1 MKKSRMSHLLNI
13 SNHGFAIENN
23 IYTEKEIKEIISA
36 IETVD
41 QSKKSFRKST
51 DLFAIRKFLNE
62 IPAVKSLIFNR
73 KMKALITEVFGD
85 GYFIVKSIYF
95 DKPEQSNWFVSR
107 HQDLTIAVDKKIDI
121 EGFGSWT
128 KKIDSFAVQPPVD
141 ILQDNFTIRIHLDDT
156 DDKNGALKVIPG
168 SHLKN
173 IHLAEQVNIEEER
186 DVVCNVKAGGAMIMR
201 PLLMHSSERSTSN
214 KGRRVIHIEF
224 SRKELPVEINWA
236 EKEAY

>member
-1 MKKSRMSHLLNI
+1 MSHLLNI

>member
-1 MKKSRMSHLLNI
+1 MSHLLNI

-156 DDKNGALKVIPG
+156 DDKNGTLKVIPG

>member
-1 MKKSRMSHLLNI
+1 LKKSRMSHLLNI